1 MNQIQLACYSLIASA
16 CILAALLVVNM
27 ENKQILSSA
36 DADLVIASQSMTLMT
51 TKTQAN
57 EESLFV
63 LDNNSHMLLIY
74 RLDIARDRIDLA
86 GSQDLRKLFEIK
98 AAGSAGSRG
107 R

>member
-1 MNQIQLACYSLIASA
+1 
-16 CILAALLVVNM
+16 M

-36 DADLVIASQSMTLMT
+36 DADLVIASPALTLMT

-63 LDNNSHMLLIY
+63 LDNNSHKLLIY
-74 RLDIARDRIDLA
+74 RLDIARERLDLA
-86 GSQDLRKLFEIK
+86 GSQDLRKLFNVK
-98 AAGSAGSRG
+98 AAGAGPRG